1 MSVDLLPWDDTGL
14 DLLRACNTHEQ
25 TKYLGGP
32 ETEAK
37 LLDRHARYLT
47 YHRLGDTEMM
57 RIAVNGEVVGSVG
70 YWEIERSGEKAY
82 EMGWAVVPTHQG
94 QSLGASGTGA
104 MIARLKPVATHRFVF
119 ALPAPDNPGSNG
131 ICRRLGFELVGVEQ
145 AEYPKGVWSPHNA
158 WKLDLLKS

>member
-14 DLLRACNTHEQ
+14 DLLRACNPHEQ

-57 RIAVNGEVVGSVG
+57 RIAVNGVAVGSVG

-82 EMGWAVVPTHQG
+82 ERAGPSGRLIRDRAWA
-94 QSLGASGTGA
+94 
-104 MIARLKPVATHRFVF
+104 PVA
-119 ALPAPDNPGSNG
+119 P
-131 ICRRLGFELVGVEQ
+131 EQ
-145 AEYPKGVWSPHNA
+145 
-158 WKLDLLKS
+158 